1 MTLAQSQMPPKQN
14 TVLVVIVKVIL
25 VLFAIGLVVG
35 SIILMSQPGS
45 NWLVSGMKA
54 AIVVILLCLVI
65 GLIIWIISPFG
76 MASVTSET
84 WVRTLLHIAGMM
96 LIIGIALQREHD
108 DGWSAVLYWI
118 ILGIFSFVV
127 LLSLREQYIEWL
139 KPLWNTAKGLGGG
152 AFGDFAGAVGIL
164 AGVGAYQLQ
173 DASDGWFWLGQCGAF
188 LAMLI
193 GLSLSLRWIRQD
205 DWKKEDKE
213 APCFL
218 FTHWWYAHS
227 TVAAGALTFMSMI
240 TQTASVDPIP
250 PLRQTAWLFWLQLI
264 FIIILVLVVA
274 FSLLYYFRRI
284 YELGRNKVGDKFQFP
299 CLALRFDMLNFLN
312 IFWTAAAG
320 ILLVWVYTSDTIFC
334 DWASSFFGSWATLI
348 GVLIEFGILWTA
360 GGAFWDGS
368 VFKDIQVLHPEEG
381 EVVNPIRN
389 WKEPLKI
396 MRGVDIILGNLA
408 LFVLVL
414 WIAFWDPQATDYN
427 PVQWFL
433 FCGAIVLMTQAS
445 LGGIILSTHDVARRR
460 KQEEDAKRAAGSP
473 SQPPS
478 SVQMTT
484 IATQAFSQPPLA
496 PQPAPPASPPP
507 QRPTAPPHRQPAGQ
521 VRQLP
526 RQPVALQSSPLTA
539 PPTQSP
545 PKK

>member
-1 MTLAQSQMPPKQN
+1 
-14 TVLVVIVKVIL
+14 
-25 VLFAIGLVVG
+25 
-35 SIILMSQPGS
+35 
-45 NWLVSGMKA
+45 
-54 AIVVILLCLVI
+54 
-65 GLIIWIISPFG
+65 
-76 MASVTSET
+76 
-84 WVRTLLHIAGMM
+84 
-96 LIIGIALQREHD
+96 
-108 DGWSAVLYWI
+108 LYWI

-173 DASDGWFWLGQCGAF
+173 NASDGWFWLGQFGAF

-213 APCFL
+213 APCCL

-227 TVAAGALTFMSMI
+227 TVAAGALTFLSMI
-240 TQTASVDPIP
+240 FQTASTDPIP
-250 PLRQTAWLFWLQLI
+250 PLRQTAWLFWLQLG
-264 FIIILVLVVA
+264 FIILILIVA
-274 FSLLYYFRRI
+274 LSFSLQLPKI
-284 YELGRNKVGDKFQFP
+284 LELSKKKEGDKPLFP
-299 CLALRFDMLNFLN
+299 QIGLRYTLLL
-312 IFWTAAAG
+312 ILIVVWTAVTG
-320 ILLVWVYTSDTIFC
+320 VLLVWIYSSDIIFA
-334 DWASSFFGSWATLI
+334 DWVSSFCGAWATVI

-445 LGGIILSTHDVARRR
+445 LGGIILSTHDVAYRR

-484 IATQAFSQPPLA
+484 ITTQAFSQPPLA
-496 PQPAPPASPPP
+496 PQPAPPALPPP

-521 VRQLP
+521 IRQLP
-526 RQPVALQSSPLTA
+526 RQPVALKSSPLA
-539 PPTQSP
+539 PPPTQSP